1 MTDVRAFRN
10 VQVARAAVG
19 YAPVSERARERAIG
33 ITLGDPA
40 GIGPEVTAWAL
51 AHAERE
57 LLQHVIV
64 FGDPDVLARGAAA
77 MGVGDALRGAGVR
90 CEGEAAP
97 GVVAGAP
104 SEAAGAAQVS
114 WLEAAVAA
122 ARDGRL
128 DALVTAPISKT
139 WARRAGFTFP
149 GHTELLAER
158 FGAREVAMTFV
169 GPRLVVALA
178 TVHVPLAAVAGALSV
193 ERIVAVGELLAAALA
208 RDLGR
213 ASPVRVGVVGV
224 NPHAGEGG
232 LLGDEEGAIIA
243 PAVTA
248 LARRLGDAARV
259 SGPLVPDA
267 AFRMAADGG
276 VDGLV
281 AMYHDQALIPVK
293 LLDFEDAVNVTLG
306 LPIVRTSPDHGTAYD
321 LSGTGRARPASM
333 AAALRLAGQ
342 IRAARAARPDR

>member
-1 MTDVRAFRN
+1 MLGV
-10 VQVARAAVG
+10 
-19 YAPVSERARERAIG
+19 
-33 ITLGDPA
+33 TLGDPA

-51 AHAERE
+51 AHVERE
-57 LLQHVIV
+57 MLRDVIV
-64 FGDPDVLARGAAA
+64 FGDADVLARGAAA
-77 MGVGDALRGAGVR
+77 MGVGAALEAAGGVR
-90 CEGEAAP
+90 CEGDAVAT
-97 GVVAGAP
+97 GVTFGQP

-122 ARDGRL
+122 ARAGRV

-139 WARRAGFTFP
+139 WARRAGFAFP

-178 TVHVPLAAVAGALSV
+178 TVHVPLVQVADTLSV
-193 ERIVAVGELLAAALA
+193 ERIVAVGELLAASLA

-213 ASPVRVGVVGV
+213 PAPVRVGVVGL

-232 LLGDEEGAIIA
+232 MLGGEEIAVIA
-243 PAVTA
+243 PAVA
-248 LARRLGDAARV
+248 ELARRLGGAARV

-293 LLDFEDAVNVTLG
+293 MVDFEDAVNVTLG

-321 LSGTGRARPASM
+321 LAGTGRARPASM
-333 AAALRLAGQ
+333 AAAVRLATAM
-342 IRAARAARPDR
+342 RATRRGR

>member
-1 MTDVRAFRN
+1 M
-10 VQVARAAVG
+10 
-19 YAPVSERARERAIG
+19 IG
-33 ITLGDPA
+33 VTLGDPA

-51 AHAERE
+51 AHAGRE
-57 LLQHVIV
+57 LLRDVIV

-77 MGVGDALRGAGVR
+77 MGVAAGLEAAGGVR
-90 CEGEAAP
+90 CEGDAVP
-97 GVVAGAP
+97 TGVVFGEP

-122 ARDGRL
+122 ARAGRV

-139 WARRAGFTFP
+139 WARRAGFAFP

-178 TVHVPLAAVAGALSV
+178 TVHVPLVQVAGTLSV
-193 ERIVAVGELLAAALA
+193 ERIVAVGELLAASLA

-213 ASPVRVGVVGV
+213 AAPVRVGVVGL

-232 LLGDEEGAIIA
+232 MLGGEEIAVIA
-243 PAVTA
+243 PAA
-248 LARRLGDAARV
+248 AELARRLGAAARV
-259 SGPLVPDA
+259 TGPLVPDA

-293 LLDFEDAVNVTLG
+293 MVDFEDAVNVTLG

-321 LSGTGRARPASM
+321 LAGTGRARPASM
-333 AAALRLAGQ
+333 AAALRLAADVRAR
-342 IRAARAARPDR
+342 RAARRDR